1 MKIYIDVC
9 CLCRPFDDRTQDRI
23 RIESEAV
30 LAILSRCNE
39 EWTLVGSDAIDF
51 ELSAIVDPKKK
62 ADASVLA
69 SIAKEKIKTDREIIE
84 RAMEIEKLG
93 FESMD
98 SAHISYAE
106 RAADVMLTVDDDVLR
121 IARIKSS
128 QILIEIENP
137 VRWLL
142 NVFQGRL

>member
-1 MKIYIDVC
+1 MKIYMDVC

-30 LAILSRCNE
+30 LTILSRCNE
-39 EWTLVGSDAIDF
+39 DWTLVRSDAIDF
-51 ELSAIVDPKKK
+51 ELSSVMDPTKKR
-62 ADASVLA
+62 DAFILA
-69 SIAKEKIKTDREIIE
+69 SLAKENIETDRKIVE
-84 RAMEIEKLG
+84 RAMELEKLG
-93 FESMD
+93 FKPMD

-106 RAADVMLTVDDDVLR
+106 RVADVMFTVDDDVLR
-121 IARIKSS
+121 VARIKGN
-128 QILIEIENP
+128 QISIEIENP

>member
-137 VRWLL
+137 VRWLM

>member
-1 MKIYIDVC
+1 MKIYMDVC

-30 LAILSRCNE
+30 LTILSRCNE
-39 EWTLVGSDAIDF
+39 DWTLVRSDAIDF
-51 ELSAIVDPKKK
+51 ELSSVMDPKKRR
-62 ADASVLA
+62 DAFILA
-69 SIAKEKIKTDREIIE
+69 SLAKENIETDREIVE
-84 RAMEIEKLG
+84 RAMELEKLG
-93 FESMD
+93 FKSMD

-106 RAADVMLTVDDDVLR
+106 RAADVMFTVDDDVLR
-121 IARIKSS
+121 VARIKGN
-128 QILIEIENP
+128 QISIEIENP

>member
-1 MKIYIDVC
+1 MDVC

-30 LAILSRCNE
+30 LTILSRCNE
-39 EWTLVGSDAIDF
+39 DWTLVRSDAIDF
-51 ELSAIVDPKKK
+51 ELSSVMDPTKKR
-62 ADASVLA
+62 DAFILA
-69 SIAKEKIKTDREIIE
+69 SLAKENIETDRKIVE
-84 RAMEIEKLG
+84 RAMELEKLG
-93 FESMD
+93 FKPMD

-106 RAADVMLTVDDDVLR
+106 RVADVMFTVDDDVLR
-121 IARIKSS
+121 VARIKGN
-128 QILIEIENP
+128 QISIEIENP

>member
-1 MKIYIDVC
+1 M
-9 CLCRPFDDRTQDRI
+9 
-23 RIESEAV
+23 
-30 LAILSRCNE
+30 
-39 EWTLVGSDAIDF
+39 VGSDAIDF